1 MYTQITIIVCTN
13 GCGLSDP
20 ACTHIWQMDEL
31 PPKLARLQ
39 LRVARGDL
47 RVWREAAVREK
58 QKLSEWIRRACDER
72 AANAAKEKNRKS
84 P

>member
-1 MYTQITIIVCTN
+1 VYKRLLNVRSVMYTHFT
-13 GCGLSDP
+13 D
-20 ACTHIWQMDEL
+20 MDEL

-58 QKLSEWIRRACDER
+58 QKLSEWIRRACD
-72 AANAAKEKNRKS
+72 AYVVTTKEKRKV
-84 P
+84 